1 MHDPRTARPEA
12 RRGAHAAAFSIIE
25 LLVVIGVISI
35 LIAVLLPAL
44 GGVRNAARVT
54 ATTTLANDVV
64 NASIAFQTDTRRLPG
79 HFSQRQVGYIS
90 GGFTNSEN
98 VLIDLA
104 GGIVEPSAAN
114 APANDNSFADVG
126 PQAGLGLPGGG
137 GGSDDLVR
145 IDNNLVGTG
154 RSGNAYLQIKPDNLV
169 AVAGQFNR
177 TQLQDSTN
185 VKDRTSMVDLVDYW
199 GMPMLIFTR
208 DEASGAQPQ
217 NLVRGQAPNPAN
229 PNPAPNTQANFYWES
244 NSGYLDTTALGE
256 NRVNQ
261 AHNNQQARDRSL
273 IGGRGNIN
281 NEDLQHS
288 LEAVLGSPSFPRF
301 DDDRVVPAAPRG
313 GVIVI
318 SAGPS
323 RVYYSARQHQPG
335 DGGGIAGQRI
345 AYGWRTGN
353 RLVAGE
359 ELNGFD
365 DIILAGGD

>member
-79 HFSQRQVGYIS
+79 HFSQREVALNAETS
-90 GGFTNSEN
+90 GFTNSEN

-104 GGIVEPSAAN
+104 GGIVEPSPNN
-114 APANDNSFADVG
+114 APMADNSFAAVG
-126 PQAGLGLPGGG
+126 PNNIND
-137 GGSDDLVR
+137 SDLVR

-169 AVAGQFNR
+169 AVQGQNNR
-177 TQLQDSTN
+177 NATADSQN
-185 VKDRTSMVDLVDYW
+185 NKDRTSMVDIVDYW
-199 GMPMLIFTR
+199 GMPLLIYTR
-208 DEASGAQPQ
+208 DEASGSQPE
-217 NLVRGQAPNPAN
+217 NFAVITSSLAAN
-229 PNPAPNTQANFYWES
+229 PPAINVGLYYWES
-244 NSGYLDTTALGE
+244 NAAYLNSERLGPNSIDVRFDLDS
-256 NRVNQ
+256 NRNSSMLGLDNPFLPQ
-261 AHNNQQARDRSL
+261 N
-273 IGGRGNIN
+273 
-281 NEDLQHS
+281 

-301 DDDRVVPAAPRG
+301 DQADGRVVPAAPRG